1 MKMTSAPRLLAWT
14 RPAATAIERAVLQ
27 TVAYGDVFDYP
38 LRADEVHRY
47 LHGVPSTVE
56 ATAASLAKWSAS
68 GGPLGHRNGFYMLRG
83 REGLVDVRR
92 TRTLHAARL
101 WPAAVYY
108 GHVIAALPF
117 VRMVGVTGS
126 LAWDNI
132 DRGGDIDYLI
142 VTEPDHLWTC
152 RWLVAALVRVA
163 RLKGVQL
170 CPNYVVSKR
179 ALTLG
184 EPNLFGAYELM
195 RMTPIAGF
203 AVYRRLRRANPWA
216 ARLLPNAVEPQGH
229 PRLARTVRK
238 RAFAR
243 LAHLGERL
251 LRSSL
256 GTQLE
261 RHEMTYRIRKMFRN
275 GLVGGETSYA
285 VDWFKAHTNGHR
297 QRTLAAFAERLDALS
312 RNGSL

>member
-1 MKMTSAPRLLAWT
+1 
-14 RPAATAIERAVLQ
+14 VLH
-27 TVAYGDVFDYP
+27 TVAYSDVFDYP
-38 LRADEVHRY
+38 LQADEVHRY
-47 LHGVPSTVE
+47 LHGARSTVE
-56 ATAASLAKWSAS
+56 ATAASLAKWSAP
-68 GGPLGHRNGFYMLRG
+68 GGVLAQRNGFYMLRG

-92 TRTLHAARL
+92 SRTLHAARL

-132 DRGGDIDYLI
+132 DQGGDIDYLI

-152 RWLVAALVRVA
+152 RWLVRALARVA
-163 RLKGVQL
+163 RLRGVGL
-170 CPNYVVSKR
+170 CPNYVLSKR

-184 EPNLFGAYELM
+184 EHNLFAAYELM

-229 PRLARTVRK
+229 PRLARTARK
-238 RAFAR
+238 RLLAR
-243 LAHLGERL
+243 LPKFGERT
-251 LRSSL
+251 LRSPL
-256 GTQLE
+256 GALLE
-261 RHEMTYRIRKMFRN
+261 RYEMNYRIRKMFRM
-275 GLVGGETSYA
+275 GLVGEETAYG
-285 VDWFKAHTNGHR
+285 VDSCKAHTSGHR
-297 QRTLAAFAERLDALS
+297 QRTLAAFAQRLDALS
-312 RNGSL
+312 RSGAL

>member
-1 MKMTSAPRLLAWT
+1 MTSAPRLLSLT
-14 RPAATAIERAVLQ
+14 RPAATAIERAVLE
-27 TVAYGDVFDYP
+27 TVAYSDVFDYP

-47 LHGVPSTVE
+47 LHKVHSTME
-56 ATAASLAKWSAS
+56 ATAASLAKWSAP
-68 GGPLGHRNGFYMLRG
+68 GGALAQRHGFYMLRG

-101 WPAAVYY
+101 WPVAVYY
-108 GHVIAALPF
+108 GHLIAALPF

-132 DRGGDIDYLI
+132 DQEGDIDYLI

-152 RWLVAALVRVA
+152 RWLVAVLVQLT
-163 RLKGVQL
+163 RLKGVRL

-184 EPNLFGAYELM
+184 EPNLFAAYELM

-203 AVYRRLRRANPWA
+203 AVYRRLRRANRWA

-229 PRLARTVRK
+229 PRLARTARK
-238 RAFAR
+238 RALAR
-243 LAHLGERL
+243 LAHGAERL
-251 LRSSL
+251 LRSPL
-256 GTQLE
+256 GTLLE
-261 RHEMTYRIRKMFRN
+261 RYEMNYRIAKRFRN
-275 GLVGGETSYA
+275 GLAGGEASYG
-285 VDWFKAHTNGHR
+285 VDWFKAHTSGHR
-297 QRTLAAFAERLDALS
+297 QRALAAFAERLDALS
-312 RNGSL
+312 RNGAL